1 MASDIENKV
10 KKKMSET
17 TDLKVKE
24 RNVVSDDFSQCGH
37 HTHNDQQL
45 GVGRTGN
52 DEK

>member
-1 MASDIENKV
+1 
-10 KKKMSET
+10 MSET